1 MAYSDLKTVY
11 YTNRGNPE
19 EFEKI
24 YQNRLNNP
32 SVIKTQL
39 YPRLMRREEYETA
52 DYPIF
57 VNPTIEILMLMQK
70 IIESSLTINQI
81 ANSLPQVAHEQFY
94 NEQLYRSI
102 ISTNEIEGVKTTR
115 EELSQAFEAI
125 LSKKDKTNL
134 RHLST
139 VRMYSDILNNHYLH
153 IQKLEDVRNIYD
165 GLTGGEIA
173 EEDKLDGKLFRNDSV
188 YITDDNTGKT
198 IHIPPRKEEMINR
211 MLLDWLE
218 FINQSDVPFLIKA
231 IVGHYFFENIH
242 PFYDGNGRVGRFIL
256 AKYLSRR
263 LDKFSGLILSQEV
276 NKYKSKYYNSFAIL
290 GNSLNRADATTF
302 VRDILEL
309 IHEGQKLIIEVLLEK
324 KGLLDSAYQSLKD
337 ALEWT
342 EADKF
347 ILYLFVQSKLF
358 VDHNLDGLKD
368 NDIKELAKNTPHS
381 WRTIRKE
388 IDSLREQG
396 VLEQVSQRPLIH
408 VLSDNYLNQ
417 LLGHQ

>member
-1 MAYSDLKTVY
+1 M
-11 YTNRGNPE
+11 
-19 EFEKI
+19 
-24 YQNRLNNP
+24 
-32 SVIKTQL
+32 
-39 YPRLMRREEYETA
+39 
-52 DYPIF
+52 
-57 VNPTIEILMLMQK
+57 
-70 IIESSLTINQI
+70 
-81 ANSLPQVAHEQFY
+81 
-94 NEQLYRSI
+94 YRSI

-165 GLTGGEIA
+165 GLTEGEIA

-309 IHEGQKLIIEVLLEK
+309 IHEGQKLIIEVLLER